1 MKTYLITGGAG
12 FIGSNF
18 IKYILKKYE
27 DIIIINLDKMT
38 YAANL
43 NNLREIEKSSN
54 YAFIKGDICN
64 KRVIKDIFKNYDVDY
79 VVNFAAETHVDRSIK
94 NPGIFTKT
102 NILGTQTLLDITREA
117 WKINEGYKGGKK
129 YLQISTDEVYGSLGN
144 EGFFTEKSP
153 INPHSPYSAS
163 KASAD
168 LIVKSYYD
176 TYRMPINITRSS
188 NNYGPNQFPEKLIP
202 LIIKNAIEKKAIPI
216 YGNGLNIRDWIY
228 VEDNCEA
235 IDLVIRNAKAGEIY
249 NIGANNERKNI
260 SIAKEIIKILNKN
273 YDNTITEELIKY
285 VEDRK
290 GHDFRYAIDAEK
302 IKTDLDWKPKTE
314 FTKGLE
320 KTIKWYLNNKE
331 WYFNY

>member
-18 IKYILKKYE
+18 IKYLLKKYE
-27 DIIIINLDKMT
+27 DIRIINLDKLT

-43 NNLREIEKSSN
+43 KTLKEIEQSRN
-54 YAFIKGDICN
+54 YTFIKGDICN
-64 KRVIKDIFKNYDVDY
+64 RRDIKEIFNYYDVDY

-94 NPGIFTKT
+94 NPGVFIKT
-102 NILGTQTLLDITREA
+102 NILGTQTLLEISRES
-117 WKINEGYKGGKK
+117 WKTKGGYKGGKK
-129 YLQISTDEVYGSLGN
+129 YIQISTDEVYGSLEY

-176 TYRMPINITRSS
+176 TYRMPINITRTS
-188 NNYGPNQFPEKLIP
+188 NNYGPHQFPEKLIP
-202 LIIKNAIEKKAIPI
+202 LIIKNSIKKKAIPI

-228 VEDNCEA
+228 VEDNCKA
-235 IDLVIRNAKAGEIY
+235 IDLVISNAEAGEIY
-249 NIGANNERKNI
+249 NIGANNERTNI
-260 SIAKEIIKILNKN
+260 SIAKEIIEILNKN

-290 GHDFRYAIDAEK
+290 GHDFRYAIDASK
-302 IKTDLDWKPKTE
+302 IKIELNWEPKTK
-314 FTKGLE
+314 FTEGLE
-320 KTIKWYLNNKE
+320 KTIKWYLSNRE
-331 WYFNY
+331 WYFND